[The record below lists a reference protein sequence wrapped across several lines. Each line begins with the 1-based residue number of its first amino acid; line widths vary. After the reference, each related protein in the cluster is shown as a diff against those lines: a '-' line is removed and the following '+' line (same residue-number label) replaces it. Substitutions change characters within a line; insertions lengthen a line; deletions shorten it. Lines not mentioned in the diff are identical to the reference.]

1 MLPMIPCP
9 RAMDLAQIGTFRTS
23 AMQNAFGLSM
33 NSRRL
38 VDADSAWRDLCEF
51 VSFRTI
57 VGELTLGTRMRRVCR
72 SSCFRRRHVSC
83 VGRHTTTI
91 QGSVPGAESV
101 SAPAPCRNGLC
112 GRTHCFKGV
121 KMSCQLT
128 GTSDAPRIAR
138 GVSSPRQL
146 WPRDRGN
153 AVVRSSV
160 PSRL

>member
-1 MLPMIPCP
+1 MIPCP

-83 VGRHTTTI
+83 VGRHTITI
-91 QGSVPGAESV
+91 QGCRSGISQRTSSVPQRAM
-101 SAPAPCRNGLC
+101 
-112 GRTHCFKGV
+112 RTYSLFKGV
-121 KMSCQLT
+121 NHCGPYELPAYGNVRCPEDRSWRQFSLATM
-128 GTSDAPRIAR
+128 AAR
-138 GVSSPRQL
+138 
-146 WPRDRGN
+146 
-153 AVVRSSV
+153 
-160 PSRL
+160 SRKCRCPEQRAK